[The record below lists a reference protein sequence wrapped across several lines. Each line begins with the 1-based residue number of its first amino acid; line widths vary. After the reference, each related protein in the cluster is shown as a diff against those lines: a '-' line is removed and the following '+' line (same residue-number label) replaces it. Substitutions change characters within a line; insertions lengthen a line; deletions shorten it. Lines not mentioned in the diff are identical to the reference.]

1 MIETLMGFGPWG
13 AAALLV
19 FLGRKEILALFTA
32 HRGDRAIETLLSEMN
47 RQFAAN
53 MELFHVTNAHL
64 GAIKEILGQALS
76 IQRDVHTELVR
87 GK

>member
-32 HRGDRAIETLLSEMN
+32 PRGDRAIETLLSEMN

-64 GAIKEILGQALS
+64 GAIREILGQALS

>member
-1 MIETLMGFGPWG
+1 MDKLVALGPWG
-13 AAALLV
+13 IGLCLLFLARREIIDAL
-19 FLGRKEILALFTA
+19 TA
-32 HRGDRAIETLLSEMN
+32 PRGDRAIETLLSEMN

-53 MELFHVTNAHL
+53 MELFHVTNGHL
-64 GAIKEILGQALS
+64 ATIREILGQALL